1 MKVRRHH
8 LFNYSLFTIVHKY
21 SIVKNFK
28 EPIKTTEIA
37 IDTDLN
43 VLENSHGNV
52 CSEVLSKVLAC
63 QHGIWLLFGIKI
75 FPRFSEHRSS
85 FLEVLY
91 RSCCSALMNDV
102 MKYLHFRISGSKL
115 ESITCKFHK
124 NRTPSQVFFKEFHHK
139 CRPAKLK
146 NVTWCLLLKK
156 LYFGNILEWLLL

>member
-63 QHGIWLLFGIKI
+63 QHGI
-75 FPRFSEHRSS
+75 
-85 FLEVLY
+85 
-91 RSCCSALMNDV
+91 
-102 MKYLHFRISGSKL
+102 
-115 ESITCKFHK
+115 
-124 NRTPSQVFFKEFHHK
+124 
-139 CRPAKLK
+139 
-146 NVTWCLLLKK
+146 
-156 LYFGNILEWLLL
+156 